1 MDWLLSDDQRL
12 LRDSM
17 NRLMARHAPAEQ
29 VRRWDAD
36 GAYPHALHQA
46 WAEAG
51 MLGLPFP
58 EAYGGVGGS
67 VLDMVVAALEISR
80 VSADLF
86 MAWSGGVFCGLN
98 ILRKGTEAQRQAW
111 LPRIASGEVK
121 MAISISE
128 PDAGSDVAAL
138 STRAVRRGDVYVV
151 NGRKLWCT
159 GAGAPGTVLNVYV
172 RTDPDKPA
180 REGVSLL
187 LIDNDA
193 PGLEVRKLDM
203 LGRRSVGTNELTFT
217 DVEVAADR
225 VVGGENQG
233 WDCLLS
239 GLQAE
244 RIVSAAG
251 SSGAAEGAL
260 QLANAYALE
269 RTQFGR
275 TIGSNQ
281 AIAHILADMHTEVAA
296 AKALT
301 WTAAAKLAAGQ
312 DALAEISMAKLFASE
327 TYVRIANQGMQIF
340 GAYGYSMEFDM
351 QRHYR
356 DARAATVAA
365 GSSQML
371 RNIIAGLN
379 GAKVR

>member
-1 MDWLLSDDQRL
+1 MDWLLSDEQRL
-12 LRDSM
+12 LRDSVA
-17 NRLMARHAPAEQ
+17 RLMARHAPIEA
-29 VRRWDAD
+29 VRRWDAE
-36 GAYPHALHQA
+36 GAYPESLYKA
-46 WAEAG
+46 WVEAG
-51 MLGLPFP
+51 LLGLPFP
-58 EAYGGVGGS
+58 EDYGGSGGA
-67 VLDMVVAALEISR
+67 VADLVVAAMEISR
-80 VSADLF
+80 VSPDVF
-86 MAWSGGVFCGLN
+86 MAFSGSVFCGLN
-98 ILRKGTEAQRQAW
+98 ILRKGDAEQRRTW
-111 LPRIASGEVK
+111 LPRIVAGEVK

-128 PDAGSDVAAL
+128 PDAGSDVAAM

-159 GAGAPGTVLNVYV
+159 GGGAPGVVLNVYL

-180 REGVSLL
+180 RDGVSLM

-203 LGRRSVGTNELTFT
+203 LGRRSVGTYELTFT
-217 DVEVAADR
+217 DVEVPADR
-225 VVGGENQG
+225 VIGGENRG

-251 SSGAAEGAL
+251 SCGAAEGCV
-260 QLANAYALE
+260 QMANAYARE
-269 RTQFGR
+269 RSQFGR
-275 TIGSNQ
+275 PIGSNQ
-281 AIAHILADMHTEVAA
+281 AIAHMLADMHTEVAA

-301 WTAAAKLAAGQ
+301 WAAAQKLAGGQ

-327 TYVRIANQGMQIF
+327 TYAKVANQGMQIL

-356 DARAATVAA
+356 DSRAATVAA

-379 GAKVR
+379 GNKVR

>member
-1 MDWLLSDDQRL
+1 M
-12 LRDSM
+12 
-17 NRLMARHAPAEQ
+17 
-29 VRRWDAD
+29 
-36 GAYPHALHQA
+36 
-46 WAEAG
+46 
-51 MLGLPFP
+51 
-58 EAYGGVGGS
+58 
-67 VLDMVVAALEISR
+67 
-80 VSADLF
+80 
-86 MAWSGGVFCGLN
+86 
-98 ILRKGTEAQRQAW
+98 
-111 LPRIASGEVK
+111 
-121 MAISISE
+121 
-128 PDAGSDVAAL
+128 
-138 STRAVRRGDVYVV
+138 
-151 NGRKLWCT
+151 
-159 GAGAPGTVLNVYV
+159 
-172 RTDPDKPA
+172 
-180 REGVSLL
+180 SLL

>member
-1 MDWLLSDDQRL
+1 MSDDQRL
-12 LRDSM
+12 LRDSVAK
-17 NRLMARHAPAEQ
+17 LMARHAPPEQ
-29 VRRWDAD
+29 VRRWDAE
-36 GAYPHALHQA
+36 GAYPHALYQA
-46 WAEAG
+46 WVEAG
-51 MLGLPFP
+51 LLALPFP

-67 VLDMVVAALEISR
+67 VADLVVAGMEISR

-86 MAWSGGVFCGLN
+86 MAWSGSVFCGLN
-98 ILRKGTEAQRQAW
+98 ILRKGTDEQRRTW
-111 LPRIASGEVK
+111 LPRIVSGETK

-138 STRAVRRGDVYVV
+138 STRAARRGDGYVV

-159 GAGAPGTVLNVYV
+159 GAGALGTVLNVYL
-172 RTDPDKPA
+172 RTDPTKPA

-187 LIDNDA
+187 LIDNDT

-203 LGRRSVGTNELTFT
+203 LGRRCVGTYELTFT

-225 VVGGENQG
+225 IIGGENNG

-251 SSGAAEGAL
+251 SCGAADGCVH
-260 QLANAYALE
+260 LANAYARE

-275 TIGSNQ
+275 PIGSNQ
-281 AIAHILADMHTEVAA
+281 AIAHLLADMHTEVAA
-296 AKALT
+296 ARALT
-301 WTAAAKLAAGQ
+301 WAAAQKLNAGQ

-327 TYVRIANQGMQIF
+327 TYAKVANQGMQIF

-356 DARAATVAA
+356 DSRASTIAA

-379 GAKVR
+379 GNKVR